1 MAADAIE
8 LRTQTLGQQ
17 FLKAG
22 KEGFWQKLQGEL
34 RLDEKLIG
42 WAMGHETLRV
52 QLFRAIDALPSLTS
66 KAEIARHLRE
76 YLADAA
82 QAVPGMASL
91 LNFGTDDPR
100 SPQATLAATTFET
113 AVKTLARRYICG
125 ANLEE
130 ALKTVENL
138 RRDRYGFTVD
148 LLGEAVVSETEARR
162 YLERYLELMNALA
175 TRAQGWGPVPIV
187 DGGPRLQVSVKL
199 SAFYSRFDPLAP
211 DTTRARVGEPVRVL
225 LREAARLGCAVHFD
239 MEQAAYEELT
249 LMLLQEI
256 LQEPEFRDRDDV
268 GITLQGYLRRSEQDL
283 RGVLA
288 WAQERGTPLTVRLVK
303 GAYWDTETIEAYQRG
318 WEQPVYNEKSHTD
331 GNYETLIQL
340 LLENHR
346 YLYAAIG
353 SHNARSIAKAI
364 ALAEQYQVPPR
375 AFEVQA
381 LYGMGQKFLKPV
393 VEMGH
398 RVRVYCP
405 YGELIPGM
413 AYLIRRLL
421 ENTANTS
428 FLRQS
433 DLNEASLAQLLAA
446 PPTPA

>member
-17 FLKAG
+17 LLKAG

-76 YLADAA
+76 YLAEAA
-82 QAVPGMASL
+82 QAVPGMANL

-130 ALKTVENL
+130 TLKTIENL

-175 TRAQGWGPVPIV
+175 SRSQNWGGGAVGGW
-187 DGGPRLQVSVKL
+187 GPRLQVS
-199 SAFYSRFDPLAP
+199 
-211 DTTRARVGEPVRVL
+211 
-225 LREAARLGCAVHFD
+225 
-239 MEQAAYEELT
+239 
-249 LMLLQEI
+249 
-256 LQEPEFRDRDDV
+256 
-268 GITLQGYLRRSEQDL
+268 
-283 RGVLA
+283 
-288 WAQERGTPLTVRLVK
+288 
-303 GAYWDTETIEAYQRG
+303 
-318 WEQPVYNEKSHTD
+318 
-331 GNYETLIQL
+331 
-340 LLENHR
+340 
-346 YLYAAIG
+346 
-353 SHNARSIAKAI
+353 
-364 ALAEQYQVPPR
+364 
-375 AFEVQA
+375 
-381 LYGMGQKFLKPV
+381 
-393 VEMGH
+393 
-398 RVRVYCP
+398 
-405 YGELIPGM
+405 
-413 AYLIRRLL
+413 
-421 ENTANTS
+421 
-428 FLRQS
+428 
-433 DLNEASLAQLLAA
+433 
-446 PPTPA
+446 